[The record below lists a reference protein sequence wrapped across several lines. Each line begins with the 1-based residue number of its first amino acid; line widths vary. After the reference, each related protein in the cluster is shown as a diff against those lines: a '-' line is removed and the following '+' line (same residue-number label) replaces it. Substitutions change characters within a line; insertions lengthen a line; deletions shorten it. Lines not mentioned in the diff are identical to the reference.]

1 MAVIEYREA
10 IRAALE
16 EEMDRDHSVYTMG
29 EDIGRHGGAFG
40 VMAGLIDK
48 FGEKRVV
55 ETPISEEGYVGIA
68 VGSALLGNRPVVEV
82 MFIDFI
88 TLAMDQIINQAA
100 KARYM
105 FGGKVKVPIVFRT
118 QGGAGRSN
126 AGQHSQSLES
136 WFYHTP
142 GLKVVMPSTPHD
154 AKGLLKSSIRDDNPV
169 VFIEHKCLYNH
180 KGQVGDDDYI
190 IPLGKAD
197 IKREGKDLT
206 IIATSMMVSKA
217 LTVADKLSTEK
228 GIEAEVID
236 PRTLVPLDIECIL
249 NSVKKT
255 NKVIILQEAIKRGGV
270 ASDFSAQITEDAFDY
285 LDAPVKRICSFDTI
299 VPYNHLLEGYMVPD
313 EKRIYSDI
321 LKYLGIQ

>member
-1 MAVIEYREA
+1 MAVIEFREA

-16 EEMDRDHSVYTMG
+16 EEMNRDNSVYIMG

-40 VMAGLIDK
+40 ITSGLIDK

-55 ETPISEEGYVGIA
+55 ETPISEEGYIAIA
-68 VGSALLGNRPVVEV
+68 VGSALLGTRPVAEV

-88 TLAMDQIINQAA
+88 TLALDQIINQAA

-180 KGQVGDDDYI
+180 KGQVGDEEYT

-206 IIATSMMVSKA
+206 IIATSMMVHKA
-217 LTVADKLSTEK
+217 LTVADRLSDEK
-228 GIEAEVID
+228 GIQAEVID

-255 NKVIILQEAIKRGGV
+255 NKAVILQEAIKRGGV
-270 ASDFSAQITEDAFDY
+270 ASDISAQITEEAFEY

-299 VPYNHLLEGYMVPD
+299 VPYNHLLESYMVPD
-313 EKRIYSDI
+313 EKRIYSEI
-321 LKYLGIQ
+321 LKYLGL

>member
-1 MAVIEYREA
+1 MAVIEFREA

-16 EEMDRDHSVYTMG
+16 EEMNRDNSVYIMG

-40 VMAGLIDK
+40 ITSGLIDK

-55 ETPISEEGYVGIA
+55 ETPISEEGYIAIA
-68 VGSALLGNRPVVEV
+68 VGSALLGTRPVAEV

-88 TLAMDQIINQAA
+88 TLALDQIINQAA

-180 KGQVGDDDYI
+180 KGQVGDEEYT

-206 IIATSMMVSKA
+206 IIATSMMVHKA
-217 LTVADKLSTEK
+217 LTVADRLSDEK
-228 GIEAEVID
+228 GIQAEVID

-255 NKVIILQEAIKRGGV
+255 NKAVILQEAIKRGGV
-270 ASDFSAQITEDAFDY
+270 ASDFSAQITEGAFDY

-299 VPYNHLLEGYMVPD
+299 VPYNHLLESYMVPD
-313 EKRIYSDI
+313 EKRIYSEI
-321 LKYLGIQ
+321 LKYLGL